1 MKKSKRYLDGLLD
14 AEFWSDMRSLG
25 VMVCDQRNK
34 KIALYADGGQIFL
47 AIRDHDDST
56 FIALHV
62 EEADQLVAMVRQ
74 ERPFAMQERKKIFR
88 DFAKENSKRRNG
100 CREVS

>member
-1 MKKSKRYLDGLLD
+1 MKRSRRYVDGLLD
-14 AEFWSDMRSLG
+14 TKFWNGMRSHD

-34 KIALYADGGQIFL
+34 KIALYADGGQLFL

-56 FIALHV
+56 FMALHV

-74 ERPFAMQERKKIFR
+74 ERPFAMQERKKILR
-88 DFAKENSKRRNG
+88 DVAKENPKRRNG
-100 CREVS
+100 RREVS